1 MPEQARDRLSQ
12 KLVELQSQIQRIES
26 GEQAANA
33 ALSAAVDKLN
43 PTMDYHSFSR
53 S

>member
-1 MPEQARDRLSQ
+1 LLDKLNDLSVQ
-12 KLVELQSQIQRIES
+12 VQRIES

-43 PTMDYHSFSR
+43 PTMDYHAFSG